1 MTSDFTYKKIITV
14 HGDATIDITN
24 IGLDLE
30 IGLSTATA
38 TPAYDLAPVLKI
50 LKDDVVI
57 NSSDVSIKLSGSV
70 VAKIASLIIPLIKS
84 SMIPQIVDQVKTAIE
99 DAVNTKVD
107 PELLITQQMI
117 PYLAGVSID
126 YGQLDGGPTITTDN
140 VFELALNGTFFVA
153 DKPLDPI
160 TPVVFPLR
168 NPTGKTLQGYL
179 TDYVI
184 NTFLNVGFETGS
196 VTDITE
202 LLAKLN
208 VTLLTDDFA
217 NIIPELLTKYGPGL
231 PVTIAMGMV
240 GSSAPTAAF
249 TPSTNTFT
257 GNFAITLGVG
267 TETAIQAEF
276 DLLSFAAIF
285 TTSTT
290 SPGEV
295 FGMIQKNSLG
305 TISNYQSTL
314 PLTSAQLL
322 SELQTNI
329 NTQIATLNTKLAA
342 GIVIPSYE
350 GIDFSDVELNNN
362 AGFIEAGIS
371 VTPAFFLTAR
381 DIYNS
386 FSQEAAKINAG
397 VYKV

>member
-1 MTSDFTYKKIITV
+1 
-14 HGDATIDITN
+14 
-24 IGLDLE
+24 
-30 IGLSTATA
+30 
-38 TPAYDLAPVLKI
+38 
-50 LKDDVVI
+50 
-57 NSSDVSIKLSGSV
+57 
-70 VAKIASLIIPLIKS
+70 
-84 SMIPQIVDQVKTAIE
+84 
-99 DAVNTKVD
+99 
-107 PELLITQQMI
+107 
-117 PYLAGVSID
+117 
-126 YGQLDGGPTITTDN
+126 LDGGPTITTDN
-140 VFELALNGTFFVA
+140 VFELAFNGTFFVA
-153 DKPLDPI
+153 GKPLDPI

-231 PVTIAMGMV
+231 PVTIATGMV

-276 DLLSFAAIF
+276 DLISFAAIF

-342 GIVIPSYE
+342 GVVIPSYE
-350 GIDFSDVELNNN
+350 GIDFSDVELSNN

-381 DIYNS
+381 DIYNA
-386 FSQEAAKINAG
+386 FSQESAKINAG